1 VLRFINA
8 GTDDREAG
16 TRGGKL
22 HGNRGRISAT
32 NFFAQNEITIMN
44 KASEEL
50 VAMIDDLI
58 AKVSK

>member
-22 HGNRGRISAT
+22 HGNRGRITSA

-44 KASEEL
+44 DASQTL

-58 AKVSK
+58 AKESK